1 MYSTTQEPEN
11 LLNEVIEALKAK
23 GALLHHYTNAG
34 SIAVMVMNES
44 DYELRPY
51 ERYGFKGNDLY
62 GITYHVEETYKHNGS
77 SENKSVYI
85 CVIKWEQST
94 GHQIERVKISQKDG
108 TRKRENAIN
117 KVVNAY
123 INVRNR

>member
-1 MYSTTQEPEN
+1 MYSTTQEQAN
-11 LLNEVIEALKAK
+11 LLNEVIEALKNK
-23 GALLHHYTNAG
+23 GAILHHYTNAG

-44 DYELRPY
+44 DYEKRPY
-51 ERYGFKGNDLY
+51 ERYGFKGYDIY

-85 CVIKWEQST
+85 QVIKWEQST

-108 TRKRENAIN
+108 QKKRDNAIN
-117 KVVNAY
+117 KVVTAYLNA
-123 INVRNR
+123 VK